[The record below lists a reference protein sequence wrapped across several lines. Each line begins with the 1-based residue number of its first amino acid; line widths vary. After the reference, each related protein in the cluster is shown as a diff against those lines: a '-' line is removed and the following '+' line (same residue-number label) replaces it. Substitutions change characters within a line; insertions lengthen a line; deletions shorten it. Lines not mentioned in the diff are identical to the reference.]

1 MNLEEQLF
9 EVPQER
15 RERYGE
21 ITTDFDLIDEMLDQ
35 LPVSLFQNPNL
46 KWLDVGSGRGHFTKV
61 LFNRLYLLLAPA
73 LPDPVERRTHILHD
87 MLYMIELNDLH
98 RPHLLSTFGEKANV
112 ITGDFL
118 TYQPHCLYDVIIG
131 NPPYN
136 SHGVIKVPS
145 NNERDKRDDGQTV
158 WPLFVRHAVS
168 LLAPGGYL
176 NFITPSMWLRPD
188 KAKTYDFMHTF
199 TILRAKCM
207 SSSETSKAFH
217 GHAQTPTC
225 IFTLRNIPTTEGV
238 GEERTIELYDR
249 THQSYVPYEYFTGE
263 SLPLFGASII
273 KKLRPYVREYGHA
286 AVYKTNLP
294 PRDVKLSPHQD
305 KTTRYPNIKTC
316 LLENSKPKL
325 VIEYSNKKLKY
336 RGVKKLVMA
345 HKMYGFPYNDAEGV
359 YGISS
364 RDNYIMVIP
373 NSTERKRWQDFL
385 STKFALFI
393 FEAARYRMRY
403 LEREAFMFIP
413 DILAITGFPELI
425 TDECLARFFGL
436 TSLEKDH
443 VLNLHKKEYKKIEET
458 SS

>member
-1 MNLEEQLF
+1 MDLEEQMF
-9 EVPQER
+9 DVPQER
-15 RERYGE
+15 KETYGE
-21 ITTDFDLIDEMLDQ
+21 ITTDFDIIDQMLDQ

-46 KWLDVGSGRGHFTKV
+46 KWLDVGSGRGYFVKA
-61 LFNRLYLLLAPA
+61 LFNRLYLSLATA
-73 LPDPVERRTHILHD
+73 FPVPIERRTHILNN
-87 MLYMIELNDLH
+87 MLFMIEINDLH

-158 WPLFVRHAVS
+158 WPLFIRHAVS
-168 LLAPGGYL
+168 LLAPSGYL

-188 KAKTYDFMHTF
+188 RAKTYDFMHTL
-199 TILRAKCM
+199 TILRVKCM

-225 IFTLRNIPTTEGV
+225 IFTLQNILTRAGV
-238 GEERTIELYDR
+238 GKERTIELYDR
-249 THQSYVPYEYFTGE
+249 THQSYVSYEYFVGE

-273 KKLRPYVREYGHA
+273 KKLRPYVRKYGHA
-286 AVYKTNLP
+286 TVHKTNLP
-294 PRDVKLSPHQD
+294 PQDVKLSPHQD

-316 LLENSKPKL
+316 LLENSEPKL

-336 RGVKKLVMA
+336 RGEKKLVMA
-345 HKMYGFPYNDAEGV
+345 HKMYGFPYNDAEGT
-359 YGISS
+359 YGISN
-364 RDNYIMVIP
+364 RDNYVMIISD
-373 NSTERKRWQDFL
+373 STERKRWQDFL
-385 STKFALFI
+385 STKTALFI

-413 DILAITGFPELI
+413 NILDIPNFPESI
-425 TDECLARFFGL
+425 TDESLLKFFEL
-436 TSLEKDH
+436 TDLEKAH
-443 VLNLHKKEYKKIEET
+443 VLNFHKKEYKKIEET
-458 SS
+458 NS